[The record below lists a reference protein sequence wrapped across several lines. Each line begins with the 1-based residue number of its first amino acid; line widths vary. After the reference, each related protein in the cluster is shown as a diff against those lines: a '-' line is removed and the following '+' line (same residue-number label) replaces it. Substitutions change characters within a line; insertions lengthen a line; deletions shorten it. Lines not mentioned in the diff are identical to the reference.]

1 MNFETHIRDPIHG
14 YIGVTSEEL
23 SVIDSPQFQRL
34 RDITQLSAVDRVYP
48 SATHTRFQHS
58 IGVMDLS
65 WRLGKQVS
73 LTDRELRC
81 VRLAGL
87 LHDIGH
93 PVWSHTG
100 ESVTE
105 LYGLNHEGQSEQIIK
120 DVQHL
125 FNSDTE
131 RVIQYVQGNAK
142 TNVVNGLIDA
152 DKMDYLVRDAYY
164 TGVKHGA
171 VDVETILQFAT
182 KTRAEQLGFRRK
194 TIPALNELLNARL
207 KMYQSVYFHPTVQA
221 FDSVL
226 QRALHRYTKHNQPE
240 QLVTKSESELYASLS
255 DYPAFNKYIKRKQ
268 PQTVVQINAT
278 ELDSSS
284 QEKLTK
290 NSAYEMS
297 KIISEEAGSNVDDV
311 FVSLPTHSQK
321 NFSNVRI
328 EPDGKQIHQ
337 ITDLPDRLQSEYKSL
352 DCFSV
357 YTYNPSKVNKQDV
370 LRIL

>member
-1 MNFETHIRDPIHG
+1 
-14 YIGVTSEEL
+14 
-23 SVIDSPQFQRL
+23 
-34 RDITQLSAVDRVYP
+34 
-48 SATHTRFQHS
+48 
-58 IGVMDLS
+58 VMDLS

-120 DVQHL
+120 DIQHL

-131 RVIQYVQGNAK
+131 RVIQYVRGNTK
-142 TNVVNGLIDA
+142 TNIINGLIDA

-182 KTRAEQLGFRRK
+182 KTQAGLLSFKRK

-207 KMYQSVYFHPTVQA
+207 KMYQSVYFHPTVRA

-226 QRALHRYTKHNQPE
+226 QRALHRYAKHNEPE

-255 DYPAFNKYIKRKQ
+255 DYQSFKNYTKRKQ
-268 PQTVVQINAT
+268 PQTVAQINAT
-278 ELDSSS
+278 ELDTSS
-284 QEKLTK
+284 QEILSE
-290 NSAYEMS
+290 NSSYEVSEM
-297 KIISEEAGSNVDDV
+297 ISEEAGCTVNTV
-311 FVSLPTHSQK
+311 FVSLPTHSQE
-321 NFSNVRI
+321 NFSDVRI
-328 EPDGKQIHQ
+328 SPDDKQIQQ
-337 ITDLPDRLQSEYKSL
+337 ITDIQDQLKSEYKSL
-352 DCFSV
+352 GCLSV
-357 YTYNPSKVNKQDV
+357 YTYNPRKLDKQDILRV
-370 LRIL
+370 L